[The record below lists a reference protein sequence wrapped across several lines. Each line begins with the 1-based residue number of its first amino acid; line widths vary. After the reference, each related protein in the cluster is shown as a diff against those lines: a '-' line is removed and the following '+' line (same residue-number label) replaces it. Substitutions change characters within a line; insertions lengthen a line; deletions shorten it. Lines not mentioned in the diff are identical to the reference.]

1 MSSSVPSGPDVYT
14 THLILIP
21 QLRRHPSLL
30 PRQTEFSNDQKIL
43 MGSIE
48 DRRHPRVNVEF
59 FADWGWGPECE
70 YYDKVTSLS
79 ISGCFLATKRELNSG
94 QEIYIR
100 LTGEVAGTINLKG
113 AVRYLLRVM
122 EGAPPAGAGI
132 EFINVSPDTKNKIQ
146 TVMNSYR

>member
-1 MSSSVPSGPDVYT
+1 MFFLSFW
-14 THLILIP
+14 
-21 QLRRHPSLL
+21 
-30 PRQTEFSNDQKIL
+30 QTEFSNDQKIL

-70 YYDKVTSLS
+70 YYDKVTSIS

>member
-1 MSSSVPSGPDVYT
+1 MFFLSFW
-14 THLILIP
+14 
-21 QLRRHPSLL
+21 
-30 PRQTEFSNDQKIL
+30 QTEFSNDQKIL

-94 QEIYIR
+94 QEIYLR